1 MENFMTALQCPMPCT
16 AYRSGVL
23 RLLCAAAGGFS
34 LLSGVVLLLGA
45 APALAAPA
53 WMILRVGW
61 SAGAFGGI
69 REFPSMAACEAA
81 AEHISKVRTPGD
93 ATTAGVPGAW
103 KFSFSR
109 SGSERQEPLASMLC
123 VPDASEIPA
132 VQQQLEQKGWY
143 KGL

>member
-1 MENFMTALQCPMPCT
+1 MRFAALGR
-16 AYRSGVL
+16 AL
-23 RLLCAAAGGFS
+23 
-34 LLSGVVLLLGA
+34 LLSA
-45 APALAAPA
+45 APASTAPA
-53 WMILRVGW
+53 WMIIRVGW

-69 REFPSMAACEAA
+69 REFPSTAACEAA
-81 AEHISKVRTPGD
+81 AEHISKVRTPGN

-143 KGL
+143 RGL

>member
-1 MENFMTALQCPMPCT
+1 MKKQVLFLGTAL
-16 AYRSGVL
+16 
-23 RLLCAAAGGFS
+23 
-34 LLSGVVLLLGA
+34 LLSAGSA
-45 APALAAPA
+45 SAAPA

-81 AEHISKVRTPGD
+81 AEHIAKVRTPTD
-93 ATTAGVPGAW
+93 STTAGVPGAR

-109 SGSERQEPLASMLC
+109 SGGNRHEPLASMLC